1 MENGKKILIVEDD
14 QDIRELLHFNL
25 EKEGFTVFSVKNG
38 QESFELLR
46 EHVIDLVVLDLMLP
60 DIDGLDIL
68 KNIKLDN
75 RLKDIA
81 VIILSAKGEE
91 IDRILGLELGAD
103 DYVIKPFSIRELKL
117 RVKGLLKRTKISS
130 LEETKWRYK
139 GIVIDR
145 QRMEIYIDGEEVDLT
160 VTEWKLL
167 MELIDAKGQ
176 VLSRDFLLTKVW
188 GYDFEGYARTV
199 DTHIR
204 RLRKKLGQYANI
216 IKTIRGVGYKLKL

>member
-46 EHVIDLVVLDLMLP
+46 EHVVDLVVLDLMLP